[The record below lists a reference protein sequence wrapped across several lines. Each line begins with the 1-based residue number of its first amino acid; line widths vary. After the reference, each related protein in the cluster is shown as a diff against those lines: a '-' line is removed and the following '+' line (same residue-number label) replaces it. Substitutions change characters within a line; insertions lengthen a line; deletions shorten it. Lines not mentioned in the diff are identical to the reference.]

1 MSKTIQK
8 AFRLPPDV
16 IEAIKKHPKAT
27 EYVVEAIR
35 EKAERERKQAIE
47 ASLQCLAFEGEEND
61 ISDFQ
66 DAQKRVMDL
75 ED

>member
-1 MSKTIQK
+1 MAIKIAK
-8 AFRLPPDV
+8 AFRLPQDV
-16 IEAIKKHPKAT
+16 VRVLDAQPKAT

-35 EKAERERKQAIE
+35 EKAEREQQQAIE

-75 ED
+75 DD